1 MKGTLDTIVLQSHDF
16 RKNDP
21 KWLASLRK
29 EAVDIIRDKGFPSV
43 RHEEWKYTSLE
54 DMYRSE
60 LHLPNEEENRLTE
73 NDIETKTLAKNTKCK
88 AIFLNGRFSKSL
100 SKISNS
106 PNKLK
111 LTLFSHLLK
120 NESESLKKVL
130 RNTPNEAFTS
140 LNTALMDEGLLI
152 ESQNNSTE
160 SDLVHVINIS
170 AGNLNTITTP
180 RIAIKSNANSKL
192 TVIEEFIDFSD
203 GESFTNAVTIIEA
216 AQGSEIQHHRITNN
230 RNSYHVGHLK
240 CLVNKDANLIS
251 SSLALGGKVSRI
263 NIDAQLNET
272 GASCHLTGLFIGMN
286 EETIDHHTSVEHAAS
301 NTFSDEVYKGVMGG
315 KSKGVFN
322 GKVVVN
328 KNISGVK
335 ASQNSNNLLLSEIA
349 DINTKPELEIYSD
362 DVRCAHGATVGEL
375 DSDSIFYLRAR
386 GISEKDARQ
395 MLVEAFIDDALSK
408 IPVPSVQDEVKK
420 IIRTARINEANIK

>member
-1 MKGTLDTIVLQSHDF
+1 VKGTLDAIVLQSQNF
-16 RKNDP
+16 RQNDP
-21 KWLASLRK
+21 KWLVSLRK
-29 EAVDIIRDKGFPSV
+29 EAVDFIREQGFPSV

-60 LHLPNEEENRLTE
+60 LHLPNAAEGRLTA
-73 NDIETKTLAKNTKCK
+73 NDIEAKTLAKNTKCK
-88 AIFLNGRFSKSL
+88 AVFLNGRFSREL
-100 SKISNS
+100 SSIANPPS
-106 PNKLK
+106 KLK
-111 LTLFSHLLK
+111 LTLFSELLK
-120 NESESLKKVL
+120 KDSESIKEVL
-130 RNTPNEAFTS
+130 RNTPNEAFTW

-152 ESQNNSTE
+152 ENKNNSAE

-170 AGNLNTITTP
+170 VGNLDTITAP
-180 RIAIKSNANSKL
+180 RIAIKSNTGSKL

-203 GESFTNAVTIIEA
+203 RESFTNAVTIVEA
-216 AQGSEIQHHRITNN
+216 AQGSEIRHHRITNN

-240 CLVNKDANLIS
+240 CLVKKDANLIS

-263 NIDAQLNET
+263 NIDVQLNEP
-272 GASCHLTGLFIGMN
+272 GASCHLTGLFIGMR
-286 EETIDHHTSVEHAAS
+286 EETIDHHTSIEHAAS
-301 NTFSDEVYKGVMGG
+301 NTFSDEIYKGVMGG

-328 KNISGVK
+328 KNICGVE
-335 ASQNSNNLLLSEIA
+335 ASQNSNNLLLSEVA

-375 DSDSIFYLRAR
+375 DSDSIFYLRTR
-386 GISEKDARQ
+386 GISEKDAKH
-395 MLVEAFIDDALSK
+395 MLVEAFVDEALSK

-420 IIRTARINEANIK
+420 VIRTARINQVNLK